1 MSEIIEE
8 PLDPPVEEVPEEAP
22 EPPEEEVAPAPE
34 PKRGR
39 GRPAGSKNKPKAQPV
54 APPPP
59 PEPTPKPKPKPK
71 VKKHAKPPRTPRY
84 EEESSEDE
92 EPSRGS
98 AELDRNVLA
107 AEVLALL
114 QRQRHTKQQV
124 RRDHYASWFQHMS

>member
-8 PLDPPVEEVPEEAP
+8 PLDPVEEVPEEAP
-22 EPPEEEVAPAPE
+22 EPAEEEVAPAPE

-39 GRPAGSKNKPKAQPV
+39 GRPAGSKNKPKA
-54 APPPP
+54 APPP